1 MTKFILS
8 LVAASCLYACN
19 SDKTAGIDSKATD
32 KPDSTKPAS
41 QLLDI
46 SEADAVKKGLTSFA
60 TGNVDAMISE
70 YDENIL
76 YTWSGGDSLHGRN
89 AIADYWKNRWG
100 VIERMNLINTV
111 VQPIQVNEAQVPGQ
125 RTGKYVFSW
134 SMVDIAYKN
143 GKKLHFMMH
152 TVNHYN
158 DAGLIDYVSL
168 YYDRLPIME
177 ATKDLVPQ

>member
-1 MTKFILS
+1 MTKFILG
-8 LVAASCLYACN
+8 LVAVACLYACD
-19 SDKTAGIDSKATD
+19 SDKTAGIDSTATN

-41 QLLDI
+41 HILDI
-46 SEADAVKKGLTSFA
+46 SEADAVKRGYTSFA
-60 TGNVDAMISE
+60 SGNVDAMISE

-89 AIADYWKNRWG
+89 AIEEYWENRWG
-100 VIERMNLINTV
+100 VIERMNLINSV
-111 VQPIQVNEAQVPGQ
+111 VLPIQVNEAQVPGQ
-125 RTGKYVFSW
+125 RLAKYVFFW

-158 DAGLIDYVSL
+158 DAGRIAYVRL

-177 ATKDLVPQ
+177 A